1 MLKFHVGKTGNWIFF
16 AWKCMKNSNWNHFNL
31 IEKSANN
38 TVLKNNILKKIEYN
52 APSVNEMFFIW
63 LKEVKQTSFQGY
75 LIFFF
80 LETSNDTYYIYLHIF
95 YALRAFFKNDN

>member
-1 MLKFHVGKTGNWIFF
+1 MLVRQEIEYFLLEN
-16 AWKCMKNSNWNHFNL
+16 AWKIQIETIL
-31 IEKSANN
+31 IS
-38 TVLKNNILKKIEYN
+38 LKNQQTTQFKKIILKKNEYN

>member
-1 MLKFHVGKTGNWIFF
+1 MLVRQEIEYFLLEN
-16 AWKCMKNSNWNHFNL
+16 AWKIQIETIL
-31 IEKSANN
+31 IS
-38 TVLKNNILKKIEYN
+38 LKNQQTTQFKKIILKKIEYN

>member
-1 MLKFHVGKTGNWIFF
+1 MLVRQEIGYFLLEN
-16 AWKCMKNSNWNHFNL
+16 AWKIQIETIL
-31 IEKSANN
+31 IS
-38 TVLKNNILKKIEYN
+38 LKNQQTTQFKKIVLKKIEYN

>member
-1 MLKFHVGKTGNWIFF
+1 MLEN
-16 AWKCMKNSNWNHFNL
+16 AWKIQIETIL
-31 IEKSANN
+31 IS
-38 TVLKNNILKKIEYN
+38 LKNQQTTQLKKIVLKKIEYN

>member
-1 MLKFHVGKTGNWIFF
+1 MLVRQEIEYFLLEN
-16 AWKCMKNSNWNHFNL
+16 AWKIQIETIL
-31 IEKSANN
+31 IS
-38 TVLKNNILKKIEYN
+38 LKNQQTTQFKKIIFKKIEYN

>member
-1 MLKFHVGKTGNWIFF
+1 MLEN
-16 AWKCMKNSNWNHFNL
+16 AWKIQIETILISLKNQQTTQFKK
-31 IEKSANN
+31 I
-38 TVLKNNILKKIEYN
+38 VLKKNEYN
-52 APSVNEMFFIW
+52 DPSVNEMFFIW

>member
-1 MLKFHVGKTGNWIFF
+1 MLVRQEIGYFLLEN
-16 AWKCMKNSNWNHFNL
+16 AWKIQIETIL
-31 IEKSANN
+31 IS
-38 TVLKNNILKKIEYN
+38 LKNQQTTQFKKIILKKIEYN

>member
-1 MLKFHVGKTGNWIFF
+1 MLVRQEIGYFLLEN
-16 AWKCMKNSNWNHFNL
+16 AWKIQIETIL
-31 IEKSANN
+31 IS
-38 TVLKNNILKKIEYN
+38 LKNQQTTHFKKIVLKKIEYN

-80 LETSNDTYYIYLHIF
+80 LETSNDT
-95 YALRAFFKNDN
+95 

>member
-1 MLKFHVGKTGNWIFF
+1 MLVRQEIEYFLLEN
-16 AWKCMKNSNWNHFNL
+16 AWKIQIETILISLKNQQTTQL
-31 IEKSANN
+31 K
-38 TVLKNNILKKIEYN
+38 KNNIKKKIEYN